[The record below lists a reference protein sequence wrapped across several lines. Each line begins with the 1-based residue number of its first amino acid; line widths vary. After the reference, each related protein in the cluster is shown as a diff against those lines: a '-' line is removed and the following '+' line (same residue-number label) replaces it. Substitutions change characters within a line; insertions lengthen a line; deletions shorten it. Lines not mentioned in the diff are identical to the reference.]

1 MAVLPE
7 RFAGA
12 GFEFRDTFWERTFMR
27 YLPYAAA
34 SSEPN
39 VIVDGTANDRTL
51 ITLSHWRRSGTPA
64 DLMADT
70 STAIVF
76 NYLDR
81 PDLHVAADVVSNNH
95 FDEDGLVGIYALLEP
110 EAAASR
116 RDLLIDAAQAG
127 DFGVFRS
134 RRAARIAFAI
144 SAHADPSR
152 SPFPR
157 PLFDRPAPQVEE
169 GLYRALLDVLPRLLV
184 DIDGYRSLWRPE
196 DAALTNTEQLFDAGR
211 ITIEE
216 QPELDL
222 AVVRGPSAGE
232 WHPMAV
238 HTRTAATRLL
248 LVHGARVEFR
258 YRYES
263 WVQMAS
269 RRPALRVD
277 LSALAGELTRED
289 RSDGRWRFEG
299 VEHITPRMY
308 REGGASVLT
317 AEDIRRRL
325 EAALRAG
332 APAWNPYG

>member
-1 MAVLPE
+1 
-7 RFAGA
+7 
-12 GFEFRDTFWERTFMR
+12 MR

-64 DLMADT
+64 ELMADT
-70 STAIVF
+70 STGIVF

-95 FDEDGLVGIYALLEP
+95 FDEDGLVGIYALLESD
-110 EAAASR
+110 AAASR
-116 RDLLIDAAQAG
+116 RDLLLDVAQAG

-134 RRAARIAFAI
+134 RSAARIAFAL

-169 GLYRALLDVLPRLLV
+169 GLYRALLDVLPRLLA
-184 DIDGYRSLWRPE
+184 DIDEYRSLWGPE
-196 DAALTNTEQLFDAGR
+196 DVALTNTEHLFDAGR
-211 ITIEE
+211 VTLEE

-222 AVVRGPSAGE
+222 AVVRGPSAGA

-277 LSALAGELTRED
+277 LSALADELTRAD
-289 RSDGRWRFEG
+289 GADGRWRFEG

-317 AEDIRRRL
+317 PEDIRRRL
-325 EAALRAG
+325 EVALRAG

>member
-1 MAVLPE
+1 MVDQRYQPSTPGAHVVIEGEVNRGENFAVDGTVGLAQHVSDGPRE
-7 RFAGA
+7 QPWNSPDTWQFCSSVSRA
-12 GFEFRDTFWERTFMR
+12 RDSNSGTPPGSGLSMR

-81 PDLHVAADVVSNNH
+81 PDLHVPADVVSNNH

-116 RDLLIDAAQAG
+116 RDLLIDVAQAR

-152 SPFPR
+152 SPFPAATIR
-157 PLFDRPAPQVEE
+157 P
-169 GLYRALLDVLPRLLV
+169 PR
-184 DIDGYRSLWRPE
+184 G
-196 DAALTNTEQLFDAGR
+196 AGR
-211 ITIEE
+211 GG
-216 QPELDL
+216 
-222 AVVRGPSAGE
+222 VVSGVA
-232 WHPMAV
+232 
-238 HTRTAATRLL
+238 
-248 LVHGARVEFR
+248 
-258 YRYES
+258 
-263 WVQMAS
+263 
-269 RRPALRVD
+269 RRPA
-277 LSALAGELTRED
+277 SAA
-289 RSDGRWRFEG
+289 
-299 VEHITPRMY
+299 
-308 REGGASVLT
+308 
-317 AEDIRRRL
+317 RRR
-325 EAALRAG
+325 R
-332 APAWNPYG
+332 

>member
-1 MAVLPE
+1 M
-7 RFAGA
+7 RF
-12 GFEFRDTFWERTFMR
+12 
-27 YLPYAAA
+27 LPYDDA

-81 PDLHVAADVVSNNH
+81 PDLHVPADVISNNH

-110 EAAASR
+110 AAAASR
-116 RDLLIDAAQAG
+116 RQLLIDVAQAG
-127 DFGVFRS
+127 DFGVCTS

-144 SAHADPSR
+144 SAHTDRAT
-152 SPFPR
+152 SPLPP
-157 PLFDRPAPQVEE
+157 PLFDLSAPQVEE
-169 GLYRALLDVLPRLLV
+169 GLYRGLLDVLPRLLADV
-184 DIDGYRSLWRPE
+184 DGYRSLWGPE
-196 DAALTNTEQLFDAGR
+196 DAALTRTEGLFDGGR
-211 ITIEE
+211 IAIEE

-222 AVVRGPSAGE
+222 AVVRGPAADE

-248 LVHGARVEFR
+248 LVHGPRVEFR

-263 WVQMAS
+263 WVQMTS

-277 LSALAGELTRED
+277 LTALAAELTRED
-289 RSDGRWRFEG
+289 GADGQWRFEG
-299 VEHITPRMY
+299 VEHVTPRLY
-308 REGGASVLT
+308 REGGRPST
-317 AEDIRRRL
+317 
-325 EAALRAG
+325 
-332 APAWNPYG
+332 

>member
-1 MAVLPE
+1 
-7 RFAGA
+7 
-12 GFEFRDTFWERTFMR
+12 MR
-27 YLPYAAA
+27 YLPYAVA

-51 ITLSHWRRSGTPA
+51 VTLSHWRQSGTPA
-64 DLMADT
+64 ELMADT

-81 PDLHVAADVVSNNH
+81 RDLHVPADIVSNNH

-110 EAAASR
+110 DAAAPR
-116 RDLLIDAAQAG
+116 RDLLIDVAQAG
-127 DFGVFRS
+127 DFGVYRS
-134 RRAARIAFAI
+134 RHAARIAFAI
-144 SAHADPSR
+144 SAHVDPAT
-152 SPFPR
+152 SPLPR
-157 PLFDRPAPQVEE
+157 PLFDRPAPQVDE
-169 GLYRALLDVLPRLLV
+169 GLYRALLDVLPRLLADV
-184 DIDGYRSLWRPE
+184 DEYRSLWSSE
-196 DAALTNTEQLFDAGR
+196 DAALTHTERLFDAGR
-211 ITIEE
+211 IAIEE

-222 AVVRGPSAGE
+222 AVVRGPAADE

-248 LVHGARVEFR
+248 LVHGPRVEFR

-277 LSALAGELTRED
+277 LTALAGELTRED
-289 RSDGRWRFEG
+289 GADGRWRFEG
-299 VEHITPRMY
+299 VQHITPRMY
-308 REGGASVLT
+308 REGGASTLT
-317 AEDIRRRL
+317 SEDIRRRL

>member
-1 MAVLPE
+1 
-7 RFAGA
+7 
-12 GFEFRDTFWERTFMR
+12 MR

-39 VIVDGTANDRTL
+39 VIVDGMANDRTL

-70 STAIVF
+70 SAAIVF

-81 PDLHVAADVVSNNH
+81 PDRPDLHVPADVVSNNH

-110 EAAASR
+110 DAAASR
-116 RDLLIDAAQAG
+116 RDLLIDVAQSG
-127 DFGVFRS
+127 DFGVCRR

-144 SAHADPSR
+144 SAHADPAR

-157 PLFDRPAPQVEE
+157 PLFDRPTPQVEE
-169 GLYRALLDVLPRLLV
+169 GLYRALLDVLPRLLADV
-184 DIDGYRSLWRPE
+184 DEYRSLWGPE
-196 DAALTNTEQLFDAGR
+196 DAALTNTEHLFDAGR

-248 LVHGARVEFR
+248 LVHGPRVEFR

-277 LSALAGELTRED
+277 LTALAGEMTRED
-289 RSDGRWRFEG
+289 GADGRWRFEG

-308 REGGASVLT
+308 REGGASILT
-317 AEDIRRRL
+317 PEDIRRRL